1 MFTNQFLRT
10 LITAVCLL
18 IFIFGSALAQKP
30 GDAPSPENVTIVGGG
45 GGFPI
50 ENEKIINGSGMEAF
64 GPFYSASNDFQI
76 TLKDVYITDGL
87 AVVTLSLGTSH
98 SASNHVS
105 SASVYINGEQRGG
118 GGGAGELTGEPYEHT
133 MVLVFYGDIFDA
145 KLGTA
150 WDNLRVSFDGLFF
163 AAYAGDDSG
172 YLGKPENYS
181 WSYVFHNPAGSRYN
195 NEEFALTTDE
205 RGIHTF
211 SNQIN
216 IELSRFSAGKD
227 MSFDFV
233 RKSNL
238 LNLYGS
244 QNAEWVNDKQ
254 RGGGGSSV
262 SFDAEGNPEV
272 DEDSQFIQTDHF
284 LYQDADITPDSL
296 AVWAQSI
303 TIELN
308 CAGTLRTSAKV
319 LNNEESFPMKLVQ
332 FVQ

>member
-1 MFTNQFLRT
+1 MITNHFLRT
-10 LITAVCLL
+10 LITAVCL
-18 IFIFGSALAQKP
+18 IICICGAAAAQ
-30 GDAPSPENVTIVGGG
+30 DSDNFPSPENVTIVGGG
-45 GGFPI
+45 GFPI
-50 ENEKIINGSGMEAF
+50 ENEKIMNGSGMEAF
-64 GPFYSASNDFQI
+64 GPVYSASNDFQI

-87 AVVTLSLGTSH
+87 AVITLSIGTSR

-105 SASVYINGEQRGG
+105 SASVYINGEQRSG
-118 GGGAGELTGEPYEHT
+118 GGGAGELVGEPYEHT
-133 MVLVFYGDIFDA
+133 MTLVFYGDIFDA
-145 KLGTA
+145 KLGTE
-150 WDNLRVSFDGLFF
+150 WDNLRVSFDGLVF
-163 AAYAGDDSG
+163 AAYTGETSG
-172 YLGKPENYS
+172 YLGTPENYS
-181 WSYVFHNPAGSRYN
+181 WSYVFHNPAGSHYN
-195 NEEFALTTDE
+195 NEEFASTTDE

-211 SNQIN
+211 GNQVN
-216 IELSRFSAGKD
+216 IELSGFNTGKD
-227 MSFDFV
+227 LSFDFV
-233 RKSNL
+233 RKSDL

-244 QNAEWVNDKQ
+244 QNAVWVNDMQ

-262 SFDAEGNPEV
+262 SFDEEGNPEV

-308 CAGTLRTSAKV
+308 CAGTPNTSTKV

>member
-18 IFIFGSALAQKP
+18 VFICGAAAQDP
-30 GDAPSPENVTIVGGG
+30 GNFSSPENVTIVGE
-45 GGFPI
+45 GGFPV
-50 ENEKIINGSGMEAF
+50 ENEKIMNGSGMDAF
-64 GPFYSASNDFQI
+64 GPVYSASNDFQI

-87 AVVTLSLGTSH
+87 AVITLSLGTSH

-105 SASVYINGEQRGG
+105 SASIYVNGEQRGG
-118 GGGAGELTGEPYEHT
+118 GGSTGELIGEPYEHT

-181 WSYVFHNPAGSRYN
+181 WSYVFHNPTGSRYN

-216 IELSRFSAGKD
+216 IELSGFSAGKD

-284 LYQDADITPDSL
+284 LYQSTDITPDSL

-308 CAGTLRTSAKV
+308 CAESSYTSTKV
-319 LNNEESFPMKLVQ
+319 LDNEKTFPMKLVQ

>member
-18 IFIFGSALAQKP
+18 VFICGAAAAQEP

-45 GGFPI
+45 GFPV
-50 ENEKIINGSGMEAF
+50 ENDKIMNGSGMDAF
-64 GPFYSASNDFQI
+64 GPVYSASNDFQI

-87 AVVTLSLGTSH
+87 AVITLSLGTSH
-98 SASNHVS
+98 SASNHIS

-133 MVLVFYGDIFDA
+133 MTLVFYGDIFDA
-145 KLGTA
+145 KLGTE
-150 WDNLRVSFDGLFF
+150 WDNLRVSFDGLVF
-163 AAYAGDDSG
+163 AAYAGETSG
-172 YLGKPENYS
+172 YLGTPENYS

-195 NEEFALTTDE
+195 NEGFDPTTDE

-211 SNQIN
+211 GNQIN
-216 IELSRFSAGKD
+216 IELSGFSAEKD
-227 MSFDFV
+227 MSFDFI
-233 RKSNL
+233 RKSEL

-244 QNAEWVNDKQ
+244 QSAVWVNDMQ

-262 SFDAEGNPEV
+262 SFDEEGNPEV
-272 DEDSQFIQTDHF
+272 DGDSQFIQTDHF
-284 LYQDADITPDSL
+284 LYQDADIMPDSL

-308 CAGTLRTSAKV
+308 CAGTFRTSTKV
-319 LNNEESFPMKLVQ
+319 LNNEKSFPMKLVQ

>member
-1 MFTNQFLRT
+1 MFTNQFLRR
-10 LITAVCLL
+10 LIIAVCLL
-18 IFIFGSALAQKP
+18 VFICGAAAAQEP
-30 GDAPSPENVTIVGGG
+30 SDAPSPENVTIVGE
-45 GGFPI
+45 GGFPV
-50 ENEKIINGSGMEAF
+50 ENEKIMNGSGMEAF
-64 GPFYSASNDFQI
+64 GPVYSASNDFQI

-87 AVVTLSLGTSH
+87 AVITLSLGTSH
-98 SASNHVS
+98 SASNHVLS
-105 SASVYINGEQRGG
+105 VSVYVNGEQRGG
-118 GGGAGELTGEPYEHT
+118 GGSTGELIGEPYEHT
-133 MVLVFYGDIFDA
+133 MTLVFYGDIFDA
-145 KLGTA
+145 KLGTE
-150 WDNLRVSFDGLFF
+150 WDNLRVSFDGLIL

-181 WSYVFHNPAGSRYN
+181 WSYVFHNPTGSRYN

-216 IELSRFSAGKD
+216 IELSGFSAGKD

-233 RKSNL
+233 RKNNL
-238 LNLYGS
+238 LSLYGS

-254 RGGGGSSV
+254 RGGGGGSSV

-284 LYQDADITPDSL
+284 LYKDADITLDPL

>member
-10 LITAVCLL
+10 LIAAVCLL
-18 IFIFGSALAQKP
+18 VFICGAAAAQDP
-30 GDAPSPENVTIVGGG
+30 GNFSSPENVTIVGE
-45 GGFPI
+45 GGFPV
-50 ENEKIINGSGMEAF
+50 ENEKIMNGSGMDAF
-64 GPFYSASNDFQI
+64 GPVYSASNDFQI

-87 AVVTLSLGTSH
+87 AVITLSLGTSH

-105 SASVYINGEQRGG
+105 SASVYVNGEQRSG
-118 GGGAGELTGEPYEHT
+118 GGGAGELIGETYEHT
-133 MVLVFYGDIFDA
+133 MTLVFYGDIFDA
-145 KLGTA
+145 KLGTE
-150 WDNLRVSFDGLFF
+150 WDNLRVSFDGLVF
-163 AAYAGDDSG
+163 AAYEGETSG
-172 YLGKPENYS
+172 YLGAPENYS

-195 NEEFALTTDE
+195 NEGFAPTTDE
-205 RGIHTF
+205 RGIHIF

-216 IELSRFSAGKD
+216 IELSGFSAGKD

-262 SFDAEGNPEV
+262 SFDEEVNPET
-272 DEDSQFIQTDHF
+272 DKDSQFIQTDHF

>member
-18 IFIFGSALAQKP
+18 VFICGAAAAQDP
-30 GDAPSPENVTIVGGG
+30 GNFSSPENVTIVGE
-45 GGFPI
+45 GGFPV
-50 ENEKIINGSGMEAF
+50 ENEKIMNGSGMDAF
-64 GPFYSASNDFQI
+64 GPVYSASNDFQI

-87 AVVTLSLGTSH
+87 TVITLSLGTSH

-105 SASVYINGEQRGG
+105 SASVYINGE
-118 GGGAGELTGEPYEHT
+118 
-133 MVLVFYGDIFDA
+133 
-145 KLGTA
+145 
-150 WDNLRVSFDGLFF
+150 
-163 AAYAGDDSG
+163 
-172 YLGKPENYS
+172 
-181 WSYVFHNPAGSRYN
+181 
-195 NEEFALTTDE
+195 
-205 RGIHTF
+205 
-211 SNQIN
+211 
-216 IELSRFSAGKD
+216 
-227 MSFDFV
+227 
-233 RKSNL
+233 
-238 LNLYGS
+238 
-244 QNAEWVNDKQ
+244 Q